1 MREAVL
7 TASPGS
13 DARELDDLERA
24 FQAFLAEGTG
34 SVLRVA
40 RRLMGDEEAA
50 RDLSQDALLKAHQR
64 LATFRGEASLK
75 TWVIRITVNEGLKR
89 LRRRRL
95 KDRVT
100 GWLRAG
106 QAPPAGYGL
115 ARPASPER
123 EAGLREQM
131 EILVRVMDQLPAR
144 QRTVLVLRY
153 LEGLGIEE
161 IAEVLGVGPGTVKT
175 HLVRA
180 VRRVRE
186 ASKA

>member
-1 MREAVL
+1 M
-7 TASPGS
+7 TASPGAQAVASQVKS
-13 DARELDDLERA
+13 DRE
-24 FQAFLAEGTG
+24 QAFAVFLSEQAG

-40 RRLMGDEEAA
+40 RRLLGDEEAA
-50 RDLSQDALLKAHQR
+50 RDLAQDALLKAHQS
-64 LATFRGEASLK
+64 LHTFRGEASLK
-75 TWVIRITVNEGLKR
+75 TWVIRIAVNEGLKR

-106 QAPPAGYGL
+106 QSPDAGYGL
-115 ARPASPER
+115 SRPVNPEQA
-123 EAGLREQM
+123 AGVREQM
-131 EILVRVMDQLPAR
+131 EVLERALGELPAR

-153 LEGLGIEE
+153 LEGMGVDE
-161 IAEVLGVGPGTVKT
+161 IAEVLGIGPGTVKT

-186 ASKA
+186 LGSGKR